1 MKVIAIIAQKGGAGR
16 TTLAVHL
23 ATAASKAGYATVII
37 DLDPHASATSW
48 GDKRRTKDGLEIIS
62 GHTAELDG
70 LIETARARGAYF
82 IVLDTASYAD
92 QTASLAT
99 QAADVVLIPCRP
111 SSLDL
116 KAIETTLLI
125 TKAASKPSYIV
136 LNVVPPWWSVIS
148 EDVVAVAGLAGQGA
162 QMAPHRL
169 GDHEAFS
176 RSVIDGRTAQ
186 EFEPHGKAA
195 AEIQDLYEWLCS
207 IVNIPTRPQ
216 THSAA

>member
-1 MKVIAIIAQKGGAGR
+1 MKVVAIIAQKGGAGR

-23 ATAASKAGYATVII
+23 ATEASKAGYATVMI
-37 DLDPHASATSW
+37 DLDPHASASSW
-48 GDKRRTKDGLEIIS
+48 GDKRRTKDGMEIIS
-62 GHTAELDG
+62 GHTTEVDG
-70 LIETARARGAYF
+70 LIETARAKGADF
-82 IVLDTASYAD
+82 IILDTASYAD
-92 QTASLAT
+92 QTTSLAT
-99 QAADVVLIPCRP
+99 HAADVVLIPCRP

-125 TKAASKPSYIV
+125 TKAARKPSYIV
-136 LNVVPPWWSVIS
+136 LNAVPSWNVIS
-148 EDVVAVAGLAGQGA
+148 DGVIAGLTEQGA

-176 RSVIDGRTAQ
+176 LSVIDGLTAQ

-195 AEIQDLYEWLCS
+195 AEIQDLYNWLCS

-216 THSAA
+216 TRSAA